1 MIMCISAVA
10 DESRYAHCF
19 ILSLLHIRVS
29 HIRAKIAR
37 FTASSRLSFVIVFG
51 AISAA
56 FLKSALLIF
65 CLQATSTYGYKI
77 EPCQTPDIPPLCS
90 SFRSIQLPQMLPAAF
105 PQSSSPKASCSAPS
119 PLFDAF
125 ILHENCYLCLFPP
138 VTYVTTL
145 YIIYPPEQG
154 FVRRQPFQYR
164 SCLRAHIQCAPT
176 RRPKVPPLGQNLC
189 RCGIVLDTGHG
200 TR

>member
-1 MIMCISAVA
+1 MISPK
-10 DESRYAHCF
+10 SQ
-19 ILSLLHIRVS
+19 SRVS
-29 HIRAKIAR
+29 HIRPKIAR

-105 PQSSSPKASCSAPS
+105 PQSSSPKASCSAPLTLS
-119 PLFDAF
+119 DAF

-145 YIIYPPEQG
+145 YTLA
-154 FVRRQPFQYR
+154 VRQHQAAPRHGSIGDRPLQPGC
-164 SCLRAHIQCAPT
+164 SAALVGADVLI
-176 RRPKVPPLGQNLC
+176 RP
-189 RCGIVLDTGHG
+189 
-200 TR
+200 